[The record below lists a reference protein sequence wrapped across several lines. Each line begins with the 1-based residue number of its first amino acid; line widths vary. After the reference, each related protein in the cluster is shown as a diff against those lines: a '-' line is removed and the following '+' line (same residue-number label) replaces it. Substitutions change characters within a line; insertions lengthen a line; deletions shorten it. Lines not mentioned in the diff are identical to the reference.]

1 MSLTPSSRLVFALL
15 VGPLLLLAYLL
26 ERVVGTPGLAVAAL
40 AIPPAVLRLRDA
52 RLPVWLAPLFVVPVV
67 NVVLATVLALVP
79 GDEPRRPPSLL
90 ERLVPGSA
98 FGSAV
103 VGVVLTTALGLALT
117 VLSTEVLRSYG
128 AALFV
133 ATPFCLGLFS
143 SLIYG
148 ARERRDLGAC
158 VAVGTIAV
166 FVASVSLIAVAL
178 EGAICIVMA
187 LPITLGVGLL
197 GAFVGYLIQSRG
209 AARPGAQ
216 LVSAAVLVLPL
227 LMGSEALQ
235 GREPPL
241 RSVTTQIVVDAPP
254 AVVWRHVVAVEPLPE
269 KRELVFR
276 LGIAYPTRAVIHG
289 RGVGAVRRCR
299 FSTGDFVEPIT
310 VWDPPRRLEF
320 RVASQPPPMRELSP
334 WGNIHPPH
342 LDRFLLSTQ
351 GRFVLRRLPGSRTLL
366 LGTSW
371 YENRMWPQTY
381 WAVWSDSLIHRIHL
395 RVLRHVKA
403 VSEADTS

>member
-1 MSLTPSSRLVFALL
+1 MSLTPSTLADVADTLISPRLRPA
-15 VGPLLLLAYLL
+15 
-26 ERVVGTPGLAVAAL
+26 RRAAL
-40 AIPPAVLRLRDA
+40 APGLPLGAGRRHTGADRRGAGDPTRGAAPPGRPPAVR
-52 RLPVWLAPLFVVPVV
+52 LAPLFVVPVV

-103 VGVVLTTALGLALT
+103 VGVVL
-117 VLSTEVLRSYG
+117 
-128 AALFV
+128 
-133 ATPFCLGLFS
+133 
-143 SLIYG
+143 
-148 ARERRDLGAC
+148 
-158 VAVGTIAV
+158 
-166 FVASVSLIAVAL
+166 
-178 EGAICIVMA
+178 A

-197 GAFVGYLIQSRG
+197 GAFVGYLSQSRG

-241 RSVTTQIVVDAPP
+241 RSVTSQIVVDAPP

-342 LDRFLLSTQ
+342 LDGFLLSTQ